1 MTRSR
6 NETAAALALTHL
18 ENESW
23 ARLARDVRDR
33 RSAVAILEERG
44 HFQGDL
50 FGDEPQTQAIIEH
63 YELLLSDLAERGVG
77 AIAIN
82 DPHFPSDVAEL
93 NSPPLFLFH
102 RGKFSDAD
110 RDGIAVIGSRKV
122 SQRSLSITREW
133 ARLIARSGTVVI
145 SGLAAGVD
153 REAHLGALD
162 EDARTV
168 AVIGTGI
175 LRAYPKE
182 NSPLQEQIADSG
194 LVVSQFLPDA
204 APSKTSFPM
213 RNAVMAAWGRA
224 TLVIDADDR
233 SGASLQARL
242 ATEQGSRLF
251 LHEQLRHQVWAKAFV
266 DAGKAVF
273 VSEPS
278 EIVPAS

>member
-1 MTRSR
+1 MTSPRKGI
-6 NETAAALALTHL
+6 AAALALAHL
-18 ENESW
+18 DDKSW
-23 ARLARDVRDR
+23 AQLARDVRDR
-33 RSAVAILEERG
+33 GSAVAVLEERG

-50 FGDEPQTQAIIEH
+50 FGNESPTQALIEH
-63 YELLLSDLAERGVG
+63 YALLLSDLAEQGVG

-82 DPHFPSDVAEL
+82 DPCFPSRVAEL
-93 NSPPLFLFH
+93 KSPPLFLFH

-122 SQRSLSITREW
+122 SHKSLSITREW
-133 ARLIARSGTVVI
+133 ARLIARSGNVVI

-182 NSPLQEQIADSG
+182 NTPLQEQIANSG
-194 LVVSQFLPDA
+194 MVVSQFLPDA
-204 APSKTSFPM
+204 TPSKTTFPI

-242 ATEQGSRLF
+242 AAEQGSQVF
-251 LHEQLRHQVWAKAFV
+251 LHEQLRHQLWANTFV

-273 VSEPS
+273 VGDPS
-278 EIVPAS
+278 EIVTAS